1 MVVDIPAMFR
11 EQVRQFG
18 SKDASAHVQQQIE
31 QFLRYQQE
39 LLDWNTRMNL
49 TAITEP

>member
-18 SKDASAHVQQQIE
+18 LKDAPAHVQQQIE

-39 LLDWNTRMNL
+39 LLEL
-49 TAITEP
+49 EYAYEPHGDH